1 MLALLSAIWK
11 NEPRTAVRFRK
22 IQIIHKR
29 GAHMRRVLVSSMVL
43 ALCAYSAVA
52 QKTKPWT
59 ELSEKEAAKILN
71 DSPWGQTQTEGE
83 ESRPEQTSAIT
94 QVAAPRAAQRE
105 LSREG
110 EAPTEN
116 KPSRVVKYRSRFLS
130 AKPVRG
136 AFARIVLLKKGQG
149 DEELSTQLQGFVD
162 RDFGDYVVI
171 AVTAEAADA
180 RLVGP
185 TIQFLTNATAD
196 AFKDK
201 VYLERK
207 DGKRL
212 PLADYRPPGPDG
224 MGAKFVF
231 LRKLEG
237 QPFLTP
243 ESDNVRF
250 FAQFS
255 EKMKLNIR
263 YKVSDMMYDG
273 KLEY

>member
-1 MLALLSAIWK
+1 
-11 NEPRTAVRFRK
+11 
-22 IQIIHKR
+22 
-29 GAHMRRVLVSSMVL
+29 MRRVVFSGLLLV
-43 ALCAYSAVA
+43 LCACSAFA

-59 ELSEKEAAKILN
+59 EWSEKEAAKILN

-83 ESRPEQTSAIT
+83 ESRAPEQTSAIT
-94 QVAAPRAAQRE
+94 QVAAPRSADRQ

-110 EAPTEN
+110 DAP
-116 KPSRVVKYRSRFLS
+116 KPAGPSRVIKYRMRFLS

-136 AFARIVLLKKGQG
+136 AFARILLLKKAEV
-149 DEELSTQLQGFVD
+149 DENLSTQLQDFVD
-162 RDFGDYVVI
+162 REFAEYVVV
-171 AVTAEAADA
+171 AVTAEAANDK
-180 RLVGP
+180 LVAP
-185 TIQFLTNATAD
+185 TMQFLTTATAEVL
-196 AFKDK
+196 KDK

-231 LRKLEG
+231 MRKLEG
-237 QPFLTP
+237 QPFLTTD
-243 ESDNVRF
+243 SDNVRF

-255 EKMKLNIR
+255 EKMKLNVK

>member
-1 MLALLSAIWK
+1 MRSLLC
-11 NEPRTAVRFRK
+11 
-22 IQIIHKR
+22 
-29 GAHMRRVLVSSMVL
+29 SSLVL
-43 ALCAYSAVA
+43 ALCAVSALA
-52 QKTKPWT
+52 QKSKSWT
-59 ELSEKEAAKILN
+59 ELTEKDVARILN

-83 ESRPEQTSAIT
+83 ETRPEQTSAIT
-94 QVAAPRAAQRE
+94 QVAAQGSANRQ

-110 EAPTEN
+110 EAPDTR
-116 KPSRVVKYRSRFLS
+116 PSKVIKFRTRFLS
-130 AKPVRG
+130 AKPVRA
-136 AFARIVLLKKGQG
+136 AFARYLLLKKPDA
-149 DEELSTQLQGFVD
+149 DESLTNQLQGFVD
-162 RDFGDYVVI
+162 RDFADYVVI
-171 AVTAEAADA
+171 VVMAEAADE

-185 TIQFLTNATAD
+185 TMQFLNTATAEVL
-196 AFKDK
+196 KDK

-212 PLADYRPPGPDG
+212 TLADYRPPGPDG

-231 LRKLEG
+231 MRTLEG

-243 ESDNVRF
+243 QSDNVRF

-255 EKMKLNIR
+255 EKMKLNVK

>member
-1 MLALLSAIWK
+1 MKRLLFSS
-11 NEPRTAVRFRK
+11 
-22 IQIIHKR
+22 
-29 GAHMRRVLVSSMVL
+29 VLL
-43 ALCAYSAVA
+43 ALCVCSALG
-52 QKTKPWT
+52 QKVKPWT
-59 ELSEKEAAKILN
+59 ELSEKEVAKILN

-83 ESRPEQTSAIT
+83 ESRPDQTSAIT
-94 QVAAPRAAQRE
+94 QVAAQRSADRQ

-110 EAPTEN
+110 EAPDT
-116 KPSRVVKYRSRFLS
+116 KPSRVVKYRARFLS

-136 AFARIVLLKKGQG
+136 AFARFVLLKKGEA
-149 DEELSTQLQGFVD
+149 DEALSTQLQGFVD
-162 RDFGDYVVI
+162 RDFGDYVVV

-180 RLVGP
+180 KLVGP
-185 TIQFLTNATAD
+185 TMQMLTNATAD

-212 PLADYRPPGPDG
+212 VLADYRPPGPDG

-231 LRKLEG
+231 MRKLDG

-250 FAQFS
+250 FAQLS
-255 EKMKLNIR
+255 EKMKLNVK